1 MTRNVIPVPHFKD
14 KTVAVFGLARS
25 GVSSARALIAG
36 GANVIGWDDKRDAC
50 EAAASAGVTVRDL
63 TTVDWQ
69 NVAALILSPGVP
81 LTHPKPHP
89 FVAAARAARTEI
101 IGDVEL
107 FFRVVR
113 PDADAPHPKIVCVTG
128 TNGKSTTTALIGHLL
143 SRLGFDAEVG
153 GNIGKPVLELAPP
166 TPRRAYVLELSSYQI
181 DLAPS
186 VAPDVAVLINITPDH
201 LDRHGTIE
209 NYAAVK
215 ANIFGHQ
222 MRGDFA
228 VVGVDDAYSSE
239 ICTRVSA
246 RGTVSVTP
254 VSVGKVLGRG
264 IFVLDGKLYDATGV
278 TSREVRDLRTLS
290 RLPGAH
296 NWQNAAIAYA
306 AVRPL
311 VKDPGE
317 IANVMASFPGL
328 PHRIELVG
336 EIGRVRFINDS
347 KATNADAAAR
357 ALACFDNIYW
367 IAGGKAKLGGIES
380 LRAFFPRIRRA
391 YLIGDAMEAFAGTL
405 ADKVAVTKAGTLEA
419 ATRQA
424 AKDAEADRGEGVV
437 LLSPAC
443 ASFDQFRDFEHR
455 GDEFKRIFKLIADEA
470 RMVGAA

>member
-1 MTRNVIPVPHFKD
+1 VIPVPHFKD

-50 EAAASAGVTVRDL
+50 EVAASAGVTVRDL

-69 NVAALILSPGVP
+69 NIAALILSPGVP

-113 PDADAPHPKIVCVTG
+113 PNAEAPHPKIVCVTG

-222 MRGDFA
+222 TRGDFA
-228 VVGVDDAYSSE
+228 VVGVDDAHASE

-328 PHRIELVG
+328 PHRIEHVG
-336 EIGRVRFINDS
+336 EIGRVRFVNDS

-357 ALACFDNIYW
+357 ALACFDDIYW

-380 LRAFFPRIRRA
+380 LRTFFPRIRHA

-405 ADKVAVTKAGTLEA
+405 ADKVPVTKAGTLEA
-419 ATRQA
+419 AMRQA
-424 AKDAEADRGEGVV
+424 AKDAEADRGDGVV

-443 ASFDQFRDFEHR
+443 ASFDQFRDFENR
-455 GDEFKRIFKLIADEA
+455 GDEFKRIFKLVADEA
-470 RMVGAA
+470 RMRGAA